1 MSLAVIN
8 SRAQLGLEAP
18 LVRVETHLSNGLP
31 SLSLVGLPE
40 TAVRESKDR
49 VRSAIIN
56 SNLNFPQKRITLSLA
71 PADLPKDGGRF
82 DLAIALGLLA
92 ASGQVPADI
101 LPELELLGELG
112 LSGHVRPVRGILPA
126 ALAANKAGRC
136 LVIPA
141 ANAEEAALVPG
152 LRLYA
157 IEHLQQLVN
166 HLNGVQPLP
175 LWQSDGLQQHE
186 PEQPDLDQVQGQLA
200 AKRALIVAAAGQH
213 NLLLSGPPGTGKTLL
228 ASRLPGLLPPLTH
241 AEALEVAAV
250 HSVTSSH
257 PLLHWPARPF
267 RQPHHSATGPALVG
281 GGSHARLRPGEI
293 TLAHHGILFLDELPE
308 FDRKVL
314 EVLREPLESGVIVI
328 SRAAGRLQFPA
339 RFQLV
344 AAMNPCPCGYL
355 GDPGGRCNCS
365 TEQIQRYRT
374 KLSGPLL
381 DRIDLQVN
389 VAREPTS
396 LQRPAKQ
403 SLDSQQARS
412 MVVTA
417 RTRQQQRQ
425 GCCNSQLDLDNLHQ
439 HCQLADNDRAWLEQ
453 ACERLQLSQRASHR
467 VLKVAR
473 TLADLDNNGQI
484 GRNHLAEALQYRT
497 QLNG

>member
-1 MSLAVIN
+1 MSLAILN
-8 SRAQLGLEAP
+8 SRAQLGLDAP
-18 LVRVETHLSNGLP
+18 LVRVEVHLSNGLP

-82 DLAIALGLLA
+82 DLAIAVALLA
-92 ASGQVPADI
+92 ASGQVPASA
-101 LPELELLGELG
+101 LLQLELLGELS

-126 ALAANKAGRC
+126 ALAAHKAGHA
-136 LVIPA
+136 LVVPA

-152 LRLYA
+152 LTLYP
-157 IEHLQQLVN
+157 IEHLQQLVD
-166 HLNGVQPLP
+166 HLNQRVPLSP
-175 LWQSDGLQQHE
+175 WQSAGLVAA
-186 PEQPDLDQVQGQLA
+186 PPAYPDLNQVQGQLA
-200 AKRALIVAAAGQH
+200 AKRALLVAAAGQH

-228 ASRLPGLLPPLTH
+228 ASRLPGLLPPLSH

-250 HSVTSSH
+250 QSVTSNQ
-257 PLLHWPARPF
+257 PLQHWPGRPF
-267 RQPHHSATGPALVG
+267 RQPHHSASGPALVG
-281 GGSHARLRPGEI
+281 GGSRPQPGEI
-293 TLAHHGILFLDELPE
+293 TLAHHGVLFLDELPE

-314 EVLREPLESGVIVI
+314 EVLREPLESGIIVI

-355 GDPGGRCNCS
+355 GDPSGRCQCS
-365 TEQIQRYRT
+365 PDMVLRYRT

-381 DRIDLQVN
+381 DRIDLHVN

-396 LQRPAKQ
+396 LQQPNGQGLSSA
-403 SLDSQQARS
+403 QAREQV
-412 MVVTA
+412 MAA
-417 RTRQQQRQ
+417 RLRQQHRQ
-425 GCCNSQLDLDNLHQ
+425 GCCNSQLDLDSLHR
-439 HCQLADNDRAWLEQ
+439 HCPLADEDRLWLEQ
-453 ACERLQLSQRASHR
+453 SCERLQLSLRASHR
-467 VLKVAR
+467 ILKVAR
-473 TLADLDNNGQI
+473 TLADMEDVPDI
-484 GRNHLAEALQYRT
+484 RRTHLAEALQYRT

>member
-1 MSLAVIN
+1 MSFAVIN
-8 SRAQLGLEAP
+8 SRAQLGLDSP
-18 LVRVETHLSNGLP
+18 LVRVEVHLSGGLP

-49 VRSAIIN
+49 VRSAILN

-82 DLAIALGLLA
+82 DLAIATALLA
-92 ASGQVPADI
+92 ASNQVPASE
-101 LPELELLGELG
+101 LARLELLGELG
-112 LSGHVRPVRGILPA
+112 LSGHVRAVKGILPA
-126 ALAANKAGRC
+126 ALAAHKAGRS
-136 LVIPA
+136 LVVPA

-152 LRLYA
+152 LVLYA
-157 IEHLQQLVN
+157 VEHLQQLVD
-166 HLNGVQPLP
+166 HLSGRCPLQP
-175 LWQSDGLQQHE
+175 WQSAGLSTC
-186 PEQPDLDQVQGQLA
+186 PPPQPDLNQVQGQLA

-228 ASRLPGLLPPLTH
+228 ASRLPSLLPPLTH

-250 HSVTSSH
+250 QSVTSRL
-257 PLLHWPARPF
+257 PLSHWPARPF
-267 RQPHHSATGPALVG
+267 RQPHHSASGPALVG
-281 GGSHARLRPGEI
+281 GGSRPQPGEI
-293 TLAHHGILFLDELPE
+293 TLAHHGVLFLDELPE

-365 TEQIQRYRT
+365 QEMIQRYRT

-381 DRIDLQVN
+381 DRIDLHVS

-396 LQRPAKQ
+396 LQPQTRHGP
-403 SLDSQQARS
+403 DSAEAREQV
-412 MVVTA
+412 MAA
-417 RTRQQQRQ
+417 REHQQQRQ
-425 GCCNSQLDLDNLHQ
+425 GCCNSRLDLDSLHQ
-439 HCQLADNDRAWLEQ
+439 HCRLPENERLWLEQ
-453 ACERLQLSQRASHR
+453 ACERLQLSLRASHR

-473 TLADLDNNGQI
+473 TLADLDRQSDI
-484 GRNHLAEALQYRT
+484 GRSHLAEALQYRT
-497 QLNG
+497 QLTS